1 MDQDNAIV
9 QLENLMTVSIKMK
22 SNLTNN
28 FQIVQNYH
36 YTLDNLKS
44 DTQTMQDKVTELVM
58 NYSK

>member
-9 QLENLMTVSIKMK
+9 QLENLMTVSLKMK

-28 FQIVQNYH
+28 VQIVQNYH

>member
-9 QLENLMTVSIKMK
+9 QLENLMTVSLKMK

-28 FQIVQNYH
+28 VQIVQNYH
-36 YTLDNLKS
+36 YILDNIKS
-44 DTQTMQDKVTELVM
+44 ETQTMQDKVTELVM

>member
-9 QLENLMTVSIKMK
+9 QLENLMTVSLKMK

-28 FQIVQNYH
+28 VQIVQNYH
-36 YTLDNLKS
+36 YILDNIKS
-44 DTQTMQDKVTELVM
+44 KTQTMQDKVTELVM